1 MNQLGNTVLKLF
13 LLCPAGRMENEHC
26 QAQNPIKNNRQ
37 SISNLTQT
45 FCDLICLLLATY
57 LLLPYRKE
65 CKAIKKLRRLFRR
78 HGALI
83 KQHSDDLPADVL
95 RCNIWIKFLRKRT
108 DLKMQPKTYLEMPM
122 SPKIWGE
129 GKFPYQ
135 PSMQSKQFLNHTQ
148 ISFWISTS
156 SIQIVALSFLLAS
169 WPKMWLPIQ
178 HYATIVLLCKYYWFN
193 NSDALLSE

>member
-1 MNQLGNTVLKLF
+1 MLILSVLHYSQMSMNQLGNTVLKLF

-37 SISNLTQT
+37 SVSNLTQT

-95 RCNIWIKFLRKRT
+95 RCNIWIKFLRKRKT
-108 DLKMQPKTYLEMPM
+108 LKCSQRH
-122 SPKIWGE
+122 IWRCQWAQRFG
-129 GKFPYQ
+129 GKGNFPTNFQ
-135 PSMQSKQFLNHTQ
+135 CNP
-148 ISFWISTS
+148 
-156 SIQIVALSFLLAS
+156 
-169 WPKMWLPIQ
+169 
-178 HYATIVLLCKYYWFN
+178 N
-193 NSDALLSE
+193 NF